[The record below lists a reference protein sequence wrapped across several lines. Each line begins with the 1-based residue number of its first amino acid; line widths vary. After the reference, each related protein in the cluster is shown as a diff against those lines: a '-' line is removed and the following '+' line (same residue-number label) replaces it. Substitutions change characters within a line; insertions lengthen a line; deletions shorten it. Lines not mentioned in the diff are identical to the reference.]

1 MGIVLYEITILRF
14 WNSNKNKFIVDV
26 ILYCVLKD
34 QQPKQT
40 LLLLELKVNGNLHRG
55 RLRGQVLN

>member
-55 RLRGQVLN
+55 RLRGQALN